1 MVRMQDAVCLACV
14 DYADILYIA
23 QGNAVLHA
31 CTHNLE
37 HDVTMLHS
45 LALQRCITCLSG
57 CTPYQSPPSL
67 SLLSTFLQEED
78 EGEASFNGMAT
89 AATITAAILLP
100 MLCYYAASSPV
111 ASLPVKATCL
121 PSFLP
126 PCLSSEHAHTPYPL
140 RPPLHSACRV
150 LSSY

>member
-1 MVRMQDAVCLACV
+1 MMSRWCMVRMQDAVCLACV

-57 CTPYQSPPSL
+57 CTSHHQQSPLLCLFSPLFSRKMREKLPS
-67 SLLSTFLQEED
+67 
-78 EGEASFNGMAT
+78 NGMAT
-89 AATITAAILLP
+89 AIPIQQQYYCRCYATTLLP
-100 MLCYYAASSPV
+100 LLLLLSP
-111 ASLPVKATCL
+111 LKRRL

-126 PCLSSEHAHTPYPL
+126 SF
-140 RPPLHSACRV
+140 LHV
-150 LSSY
+150 L